1 MYTLN
6 QFAESRWGLVVYQR
20 QKIIFRSQASA
31 LKPLLR
37 YIGEKG
43 LQRRKLEIFDKCTG
57 RAAALLISLIKPDKL
72 YTPVI
77 SRAGIKVL
85 LDKKIKFFCHKKVKF
100 LMNIAS
106 ADMCQWERLARNKSA
121 HTLLNLVK

>member
-6 QFAESRWGLVVYQR
+6 QFAKSRWGLVVYQQ
-20 QKIIFRSQASA
+20 QKVIFCSQASA

-37 YIGEKG
+37 YIDEKR
-43 LQRRKLEIFDKCTG
+43 LNRKQVEIFDKYTG

-77 SRAGIKVL
+77 SHAGIKVL
-85 LDKKIKFFCHKKVKF
+85 LDKKIKFICHKRVKF

-106 ADMCQWERLARNKSA
+106 IDMCQWERLARNKSA
-121 HTLLNLVK
+121 HTFLNLVK